1 MKKGIHAFSWS
12 TATVLQQFSKKFSLF
27 KQHCTNH
34 IIIVNSIFSFEEPI
48 EHITPNPCYLFF
60 QKGVTKK
67 NLWPL
72 FAILLCLYWLCILKK
87 RPKSTFCR
95 HHPICTHSHIP
106 AERVPWFYGL
116 DLSQFSTL
124 TATSIP
130 YLWMEPEYQFKIRS
144 WYHLP

>member
-1 MKKGIHAFSWS
+1 MYLKRFLLIFLMLFCGLRNKQEKLEIIQLCRKQGTQAKQVFGMGKGGCNRN
-12 TATVLQQFSKKFSLF
+12 FSKRGHK
-27 KQHCTNH
+27 N
-34 IIIVNSIFSFEEPI
+34 
-48 EHITPNPCYLFF
+48 
-60 QKGVTKK
+60 

>member
-1 MKKGIHAFSWS
+1 MKKDNHAFSSS
-12 TATVLQQFSKKFSLF
+12 TYILQQFSKNVSLF

-48 EHITPNPCYLFF
+48 LLSIFF
-60 QKGVTKK
+60 KKGSQK